1 MLSVFLSYRL
11 TGFDRAKIAS
21 AIEAKGMSV
30 DEDTASELTEIVR
43 EEDEAVKKGYP
54 EDSFQMLFWEQLRKA
69 SQRFNKG
76 MRWHPMLYQVV
87 YLPKTPVELSI

>member
-54 EDSFQMLFWEQLRKA
+54 EDSFQNVILRKA